1 MILLYW
7 GADTWWAL
15 LAVGVILLLAV
26 ILGIQAHR
34 MRVLGGNEELLG
46 MRGEV
51 TQASDERG
59 YAYALVRGETWR
71 VHATERLAE
80 GDMVRVRSARS
91 LTLEVERLDGPPGL
105 MAAGAPTTQ
114 GDES

>member
-1 MILLYW
+1 MVLLYW

-15 LAVGVILLLAV
+15 LAVGLILLLAV

-34 MRVLGGNEELLG
+34 MRVLGGNEELPG

-51 TQASDERG
+51 TQASDPRG
-59 YAYALVRGETWR
+59 YAYALVRGEVWR
-71 VHATERLAE
+71 VHAREPLAE
-80 GDMVRVRSARS
+80 GDVVRVRAARG
-91 LTLEVERLDGPPGL
+91 LTLEVERLGEPTSL
-105 MAAGAPTTQ
+105 MRESAPTTQ

>member
-34 MRVLGGNEELLG
+34 MRVLGGQRRAPRHAR
-46 MRGEV
+46 RGD
-51 TQASDERG
+51 T
-59 YAYALVRGETWR
+59 
-71 VHATERLAE
+71 
-80 GDMVRVRSARS
+80 
-91 LTLEVERLDGPPGL
+91 GL
-105 MAAGAPTTQ
+105 
-114 GDES
+114 